1 MKVFIRR
8 KARCKSIHVTYLF
21 VVHHDL
27 LVPELLHG
35 GPLVRAVSVEAEQV
49 PVVGL
54 GGQHVAGEVVPEGL
68 GVGREL
74 VAALVGHL
82 VGVPPAPLIVL
93 LVLVTNLGNL
103 EPRRLG
109 FLGDARQQLLLD
121 SFVLLLGRHGVVT
134 RETVLEDRSRATV
147 PASAAHMRVPGAGCG
162 PVCWPH

>member
-1 MKVFIRR
+1 MKVFIRC
-8 KARCKSIHVTYLF
+8 KSRCKSIHVAYLL

-54 GGQHVAGEVVPEGL
+54 GGQHVAGEVVPERL

-82 VGVPPAPLIVL
+82 VGVTSAPLIVL

-103 EPRRLG
+103 EPRRFG
-109 FLGDARQQLLLD
+109 FLGNAR
-121 SFVLLLGRHGVVT
+121 
-134 RETVLEDRSRATV
+134 
-147 PASAAHMRVPGAGCG
+147 
-162 PVCWPH
+162 